1 MVKQKSQDEIAAE
14 IARLK
19 QQVKECEN
27 CDRALV
33 KIKKTWESLNENTRK
48 TFKESTFYETLNET
62 LRKSDV
68 LAEKLHGLV
77 GKVRE
82 QSAGFKERQ
91 ENLKEELQSLKL
103 SQKAE
108 QNHRNPRQSK

>member
-1 MVKQKSQDEIAAE
+1 MVKQKSQAEIAAE
-14 IARLK
+14 IAHLK
-19 QQVKECEN
+19 LQVKECEN

-48 TFKESTFYETLNET
+48 TFKESTFYETLDKT

-68 LAEKLHGLV
+68 LAAQLHGLV
-77 GKVRE
+77 GKVKKQR
-82 QSAGFKERQ
+82 AGFEERQ
-91 ENLKEELQSLKL
+91 ENLEKELQSLKL

-108 QNHRNPRQSK
+108 QNQRNPRQSK